1 MKTLAIAFAAL
12 FLASTASAQNYAG
25 LNQHSPDGQ
34 PYDHFGAA
42 VALTDGHGVIG
53 VPDDDV
59 NGLVDAG
66 SVRMMRRNPDLA
78 WTTTVQLVAPVPQAG
93 AHFGAAVA
101 IDGDRLVVGSPQA
114 TNGFLHYYRRDA
126 SGAWVHVQTFQSFA
140 QPGDL
145 LGTSLALKGRT
156 LLAGAPQ
163 YAGPQVRPFR
173 LQESGLWTQLVAGTG
188 STNGSQF
195 GRSVGVDGT
204 IAIVGAPGRV
214 LTQELG
220 PGLAFIQT
228 ASDGVQ
234 WGNGTWLQVPGLTGD
249 DAYGWSVAI
258 SGTRVIVGAPG
269 RDRGT
274 DVDAG
279 AAYIHELDSNG
290 NWQLVATL
298 DHSYLHA
305 GDRFGTA
312 VALHGN
318 VALVGAPF
326 GDTWGVPDCGLMY
339 LYVRQ
344 HDGTWLKRGAYEIS
358 WAATGEQYGAAVA
371 LFEGG
376 AFAGAPRRVR
386 FDMPESG
393 GSMLYYTD
401 APHPTRSC
409 PASVNSTGRAARLD
423 WGGSVTAGV
432 SDFRLVVTGAPAN
445 RLGLLAMGASA
456 TSIPFGDG
464 TLCVGAQLPGSPE
477 PLPLD
482 ADGRALRSFDFSS
495 PLGLDSAV
503 TLGSTWRFQVLY
515 RDPASIGAGF
525 NTTDMLTATFAP

>member
-1 MKTLAIAFAAL
+1 MKVVAIPLATLI
-12 FLASTASAQNYAG
+12 LASTSSAQNYAG
-25 LNQHSPDGQ
+25 LHQQSPDGQ
-34 PYDHFGAA
+34 PYDHFGAS

-66 SVRMMRRNPDLA
+66 SVRMLRRNPDLA
-78 WTTTVQLVAPVPQAG
+78 WATTVQIVAPVPQAG

-140 QPGDL
+140 QPDDL

-156 LLAGAPQ
+156 LIAGAPK
-163 YAGPQVRPFR
+163 YAAPQIRPFR
-173 LQESGLWTQLVAGTG
+173 LQENGLWAQVAPSMSTG
-188 STNGSQF
+188 NGRQF

-204 IAIVGAPGRV
+204 IVITGAPGRF

-220 PGLAFIQT
+220 PGIALIQE
-228 ASDGVQ
+228 ASDGTN
-234 WGNGTWLQVPGLTGD
+234 WSFGDWIGAPGLTGD

-269 RDRGT
+269 RDRGA

-279 AAYIHELDSNG
+279 AAYIHERVSSG
-290 NWQLVATL
+290 HWQLVATL
-298 DHSYLHA
+298 DHPYLHA
-305 GDRFGTA
+305 GDRFGTS

-339 LYVRQ
+339 MYVRQ
-344 HDGTWLKRGAYEIS
+344 HDGTWEKRGAYEIS

-376 AFAGAPRRVR
+376 AFAGAPRRVKAG
-386 FDMPESG
+386 MPEAG
-393 GSMLYYTD
+393 GTMLYYTD
-401 APHPTRSC
+401 ATHPTRSC
-409 PASVNSTGRAARLD
+409 AASVNSTGRAARLD
-423 WGGSVTAGV
+423 WGGSVSKGV

-456 TSIPFGDG
+456 ISTPFGDG

-477 PLPLD
+477 PLQLD
-482 ADGRALRSFDFSS
+482 SDGRALRCFDFSS

-503 TLGSTWRFQVLY
+503 TTGSTWRFQVLY
-515 RDPASIGAGF
+515 RDPASAGAGF

>member
-12 FLASTASAQNYAG
+12 FLASTSSAQSYGG
-25 LNQHSPDGQ
+25 LHQQSPDGQ
-34 PYDHFGAA
+34 AYDHFGAS

-66 SVRMMRRNPDLA
+66 SVRLFKRNPDLA
-78 WTTTVQLVAPVPQAG
+78 WATTVQIVAPVPQAG

-101 IDGDRLVVGSPQA
+101 IDGDRLVVGSPEA

-126 SGAWVHVQTFQSFA
+126 AGAWVHVQTFQSFA
-140 QPGDL
+140 QPDDL

-156 LLAGAPQ
+156 LIAGAPR
-163 YAGPQVRPFR
+163 YAAPQTRPFR
-173 LQESGLWTQLVAGTG
+173 LQENGLWAQVAPGMSTG
-188 STNGSQF
+188 NGRQF

-204 IAIVGAPGRV
+204 IAITGAPGHI

-220 PGLAFIQT
+220 PGVAYIQE
-228 ASDGVQ
+228 ASDGTS
-234 WGNGTWLQVPGLTGD
+234 WTFGTWLGAPGLTGD

-269 RDRGT
+269 RDRGP

-279 AAYIHELDSNG
+279 AAYIHERVASG

-298 DHSYLHA
+298 DHPYLHA
-305 GDRFGTA
+305 GDRFGTS

-326 GDTWGVPDCGLMY
+326 GDTWGVQDCGLMY

-344 HDGTWLKRGAYEIS
+344 HDGTWEVRGAYEIS
-358 WAATGEQYGAAVA
+358 GAATGEQFGAAVA

-376 AFAGAPRRVR
+376 VFAGAPRRAKASS
-386 FDMPESG
+386 PESG
-393 GSMLYYTD
+393 ATMLYYTD

-409 PASVNSTGRAARLD
+409 AASVNSTGRAARLD
-423 WGGSVTAGV
+423 WGGSVSHGV

-445 RLGLLAMGASA
+445 RIGLLAVGAS
-456 TSIPFGDG
+456 TLSTPFGDG

-482 ADGRALRSFDFSS
+482 ADGRAVRTFDFSDPS
-495 PLGLDSAV
+495 ALDSVV
-503 TLGSTWRFQVLY
+503 TVGSTWHFQVLY
-515 RDPASIGAGF
+515 RDPASAGAGF
-525 NTTDMLTATFAP
+525 NATDLLSATFAP